1 MKKIKFGL
9 LSRIVVAIVL
19 GVVLGSFAP
28 APFVRGVNT
37 IAAVIGQ
44 FIRFLVPL
52 IIVGLVAPAIAE
64 TGRGAGKLLL
74 ATVAIAYGST
84 LFAGYIGYFVS
95 VAAFPSLVSTGADH
109 TVEEAVQEFQPYVQ
123 LAIPPL
129 MDVMTALVFS
139 FMAGLGMVFS
149 ECDTLKRVFAD
160 FRAVVVRTISGV
172 LVPVLPLFIF
182 GIFLDMTA
190 AGKAGR
196 VLVDFAA
203 IIAVFSALTVVVI
216 VIQYCVAGVIARRN
230 PFKAM
235 WTMLPAYMTALGTSS
250 SAATIPVTRAQTLA
264 NGVSREI
271 ADFTVP
277 LCATVHLAGS
287 TVKIVSCAVALL
299 LVAGRSADVN
309 VVTFSGFIAMAG
321 IVMIAAPG
329 VPGGAVMAAI
339 GLLESMLGFDQAQIA
354 LMIALY
360 LATDSIG
367 TACNIAGDGAI
378 AIIVDTMFGR
388 SRSPNAR
395 SRQGQTWLPQ

>member
-1 MKKIKFGL
+1 MKKAKFGL
-9 LSRIVVAIVL
+9 LSRVVLAIVL
-19 GVVLGSFAP
+19 GIALGSFVP

-37 IAAVIGQ
+37 VVALIGQ
-44 FIRFLVPL
+44 FIKFLVPL

-84 LFAGYIGYFVS
+84 LFAGFLGYFVS
-95 VAAFPSLVSTGADH
+95 AAAFPSLVSTGVGQAFDG
-109 TVEEAVQEFQPYVQ
+109 AALEFQPYVQ
-123 LAIPPL
+123 MSIPPI
-129 MDVMTALVFS
+129 MDVMSALVFS
-139 FMAGLGMVFS
+139 FMAGLGMVFA
-149 ECDTLKRVFAD
+149 ECDALRRVFSD
-160 FRAVVVRTISGV
+160 FRGVVVRTISGA
-172 LVPVLPLFIF
+172 LVPLLPIFIF

-190 AGKAGR
+190 AGRACR
-196 VLVDFAA
+196 VLADFAA
-203 IIAVFSALTVVVI
+203 IIVVFSALMIAVI
-216 VIQYCVAGVIARRN
+216 VIQYCVAGAIARRN

-309 VVTFSGFIAMAG
+309 IVTFSGFIAMAG

-378 AIIVDTMFGR
+378 AIIVDKMFGMTR
-388 SRSPNAR
+388 KPTCEAR
-395 SRQGQTWLPQ
+395 KEKEN

>member
-1 MKKIKFGL
+1 MKKKRFGL
-9 LSRIVVAIVL
+9 LSYVALAIVL
-19 GVVLGSFAP
+19 GVVLGLFVP
-28 APFVRGVNT
+28 VPVVRGVNT
-37 IAAVIGQ
+37 IVALIGQ
-44 FIRFLVPL
+44 FIKFLVPL

-74 ATVAIAYGST
+74 VTVAIAYGST
-84 LFAGYIGYFVS
+84 LFAGFLGYFVS
-95 VAAFPSLVSTGADH
+95 AAAFPSLVSTGAGPAACD
-109 TVEEAVQEFQPYVQ
+109 AAREFPPYVEMS
-123 LAIPPL
+123 IPPL
-129 MDVMTALVFS
+129 MDVMSALVFS
-139 FMAGLGMVFS
+139 FMAGLGMVFT
-149 ECDTLKRVFAD
+149 ECDALKRVFSD
-160 FRAVVVRTISGV
+160 FRAVVVRTISGA
-172 LVPVLPLFIF
+172 LIPLLPLFIF

-203 IIAVFSALTVVVI
+203 IIAVFSTLTLVVI
-216 VIQYCVAGVIARRN
+216 VLQYCVAGLVAGKN

-235 WTMLPAYMTALGTSS
+235 WKMFPAYMTALGTSS

-271 ADFTVP
+271 ADFTIP

-299 LVAGRSADVN
+299 LVSGRGAEVN
-309 VVTFSGFIAMAG
+309 VTTFAGFIAMVG
-321 IVMIAAPG
+321 IVMVAAPG
-329 VPGGAVMAAI
+329 VPGGAIMAAL
-339 GLLESMLGFDQAQIA
+339 GLLESILGFDQAQNA

-378 AIIVDTMFGR
+378 AIVVDRMFGT
-388 SRSPNAR
+388 SRTTSCGIKKEGEKE
-395 SRQGQTWLPQ
+395 Q

>member
-1 MKKIKFGL
+1 MKKAKFGL
-9 LSRIVVAIVL
+9 LSRVVLAIVL
-19 GVVLGSFAP
+19 GIALGSFVP

-37 IAAVIGQ
+37 VVALIGQ
-44 FIRFLVPL
+44 FIKFLVPL

-84 LFAGYIGYFVS
+84 LFAGFLGYFVS
-95 VAAFPSLVSTGADH
+95 AAAFPSLVSTG
-109 TVEEAVQEFQPYVQ
+109 VGQAVDGAALEFQPYVQ
-123 LAIPPL
+123 MSIPPI
-129 MDVMTALVFS
+129 MDVMSALVFS
-139 FMAGLGMVFS
+139 FMAGLGMVFA
-149 ECDTLKRVFAD
+149 ECDALRRVFSD
-160 FRAVVVRTISGV
+160 FRGVVVRTISGA
-172 LVPVLPLFIF
+172 LVPLLPIFIF

-190 AGKAGR
+190 TGRACR
-196 VLVDFAA
+196 VLADFAA
-203 IIAVFSALTVVVI
+203 IIAVFSALMIAVI
-216 VIQYCVAGVIARRN
+216 VIQYCVAGAIARRN

-309 VVTFSGFIAMAG
+309 IVTFSGFIAMAG

-378 AIIVDTMFGR
+378 AIIVDKMFGMTR
-388 SRSPNAR
+388 KPTCAAR
-395 SRQGQTWLPQ
+395 KEKEN

>member
-160 FRAVVVRTISGV
+160 FRAVVMRTITGV

-378 AIIVDTMFGR
+378 AIIVDKMFGMTR
-388 SRSPNAR
+388 KPTCEAR
-395 SRQGQTWLPQ
+395 KEN

>member
-1 MKKIKFGL
+1 MKKAKFGL
-9 LSRIVVAIVL
+9 LSRVVLAIVL
-19 GVVLGSFAP
+19 GIALGSFVP

-37 IAAVIGQ
+37 VVALIGQ
-44 FIRFLVPL
+44 FIKFLVPL

-84 LFAGYIGYFVS
+84 LFAGFLGYFVS
-95 VAAFPSLVSTGADH
+95 AAAFPSLVSTG
-109 TVEEAVQEFQPYVQ
+109 VGQAVDGAALEFQPYVQ
-123 LAIPPL
+123 MSIPPI
-129 MDVMTALVFS
+129 MDVMSALVFS
-139 FMAGLGMVFS
+139 FMAGLGMVFA
-149 ECDTLKRVFAD
+149 ECDALRRVFSD
-160 FRAVVVRTISGV
+160 FRGVVVRTISGA
-172 LVPVLPLFIF
+172 LVPLLPIFVF

-190 AGKAGR
+190 AGRACR
-196 VLVDFAA
+196 VLADFAA
-203 IIAVFSALTVVVI
+203 IIAVFSALMIAVI
-216 VIQYCVAGVIARRN
+216 VIQYCVAGAISRRN

-309 VVTFSGFIAMAG
+309 IVTFSGFIAMAG

-378 AIIVDTMFGR
+378 AIIVDKMFGMTR
-388 SRSPNAR
+388 KPTCEAR
-395 SRQGQTWLPQ
+395 KEKEN

>member
-1 MKKIKFGL
+1 MKKPRFGL
-9 LSRIVVAIVL
+9 LSRVVLAIVL
-19 GVVLGSFAP
+19 GIVLGSFVP

-37 IAAVIGQ
+37 VTALIGQ
-44 FIRFLVPL
+44 FIKFLVPL
-52 IIVGLVAPAIAE
+52 IIVGLVAPAIAD

-84 LFAGYIGYFVS
+84 LFAGFLGYFVS
-95 VAAFPSLVSTGADH
+95 VVAFPSLVSAGAGQVVD
-109 TVEEAVQEFQPYVQ
+109 EAAREFQPYVQ
-123 LAIPPL
+123 LSIPPI
-129 MDVMTALVFS
+129 MDVMSALVFS

-149 ECDTLKRVFAD
+149 ECDTLKRTFSD
-160 FRAVVVRTISGV
+160 FRVIVVRTISGV

-203 IIAVFSALTVVVI
+203 IIAVFSALTLVVI
-216 VIQYCVAGVIARRN
+216 VIQYCVAGVVAGKN

-235 WTMLPAYMTALGTSS
+235 WKMLPAYMTALGTSS
-250 SAATIPVTRAQTLA
+250 SAATIPVTREQTLA

-299 LVAGRSADVN
+299 LVAGRGAEIN
-309 VVTFSGFIAMAG
+309 LATFAGFIAMVG

-329 VPGGAVMAAI
+329 VPGGAVMSAI
-339 GLLESMLGFDQAQIA
+339 GLLESMLGFDHAQIA

-360 LATDSIG
+360 LSTDSIG

-378 AIIVDTMFGR
+378 AIVVDKMFGA
-388 SRSPNAR
+388 SRKSA
-395 SRQGQTWLPQ
+395 

>member
-1 MKKIKFGL
+1 MKKAKFGL
-9 LSRIVVAIVL
+9 LSRVVLAIVL
-19 GVVLGSFAP
+19 GIALGSFVP

-37 IAAVIGQ
+37 VVALIGQ
-44 FIRFLVPL
+44 FIKFLVPL

-84 LFAGYIGYFVS
+84 LFAGFLGYFVS
-95 VAAFPSLVSTGADH
+95 AAAFPSLVSTG
-109 TVEEAVQEFQPYVQ
+109 VGQAVDGAALEFQPYVQ
-123 LAIPPL
+123 MSIPPI
-129 MDVMTALVFS
+129 MDVMSALVFS
-139 FMAGLGMVFS
+139 FMAGLGMVFA
-149 ECDTLKRVFAD
+149 ECDALRRVFSD
-160 FRAVVVRTISGV
+160 FRGVVVRTISGA
-172 LVPVLPLFIF
+172 LVPLLPIFIF

-190 AGKAGR
+190 AGRACR
-196 VLVDFAA
+196 VLADFAA
-203 IIAVFSALTVVVI
+203 IIAVFSALMIAVI
-216 VIQYCVAGVIARRN
+216 VIQYCVAGAIARRN

-309 VVTFSGFIAMAG
+309 IETFSGFIAMAG

-378 AIIVDTMFGR
+378 AIIVDKMFGMTR
-388 SRSPNAR
+388 KPTCEAR
-395 SRQGQTWLPQ
+395 KEKEN

>member
-1 MKKIKFGL
+1 MKKAKFGL
-9 LSRIVVAIVL
+9 LSRVVLAIVL
-19 GVVLGSFAP
+19 GIALGSFVP

-37 IAAVIGQ
+37 VVALIGQ
-44 FIRFLVPL
+44 FIKFLVPL

-84 LFAGYIGYFVS
+84 LFAGFLGYFVS
-95 VAAFPSLVSTGADH
+95 AAAFPSLVSTGVGQAFDG
-109 TVEEAVQEFQPYVQ
+109 AALEFQPYVQ
-123 LAIPPL
+123 MSIPPI
-129 MDVMTALVFS
+129 MDVMSALVFS
-139 FMAGLGMVFS
+139 FMAGLGMVFA
-149 ECDTLKRVFAD
+149 ECDALRRVFSD
-160 FRAVVVRTISGV
+160 FRGVVVRTISGA
-172 LVPVLPLFIF
+172 LVPLLPIFIF

-190 AGKAGR
+190 AGRACR
-196 VLVDFAA
+196 VLADFAA
-203 IIAVFSALTVVVI
+203 IIAVFSALMIAVI
-216 VIQYCVAGVIARRN
+216 VIQYCVAGAIARRN

-309 VVTFSGFIAMAG
+309 IVTFSGFIAMAG

-378 AIIVDTMFGR
+378 AIIVDKMFGMTR
-388 SRSPNAR
+388 KPTCEAR
-395 SRQGQTWLPQ
+395 KEKEN

>member
-1 MKKIKFGL
+1 MKKAKFGL
-9 LSRIVVAIVL
+9 LSRVVLAIVL
-19 GVVLGSFAP
+19 GIALGSFVP

-37 IAAVIGQ
+37 VVALIGQ

-64 TGRGAGKLLL
+64 TGRGAGKLLI
-74 ATVAIAYGST
+74 ATVAIAYCST
-84 LFAGYIGYFVS
+84 LFAGFMGYFVS
-95 VAAFPSLVSTGADH
+95 AATFPSLVSTGAEH
-109 TVEEAVQEFQPYVQ
+109 IVEDVVQAFPPYVQ
-123 LAIPPL
+123 LEIPPL

-149 ECDTLKRVFAD
+149 ECDTLKRVFSD
-160 FRAVVVRTISGV
+160 FRSVVMRTITGV

-196 VLVDFAA
+196 ILVDFAA

-216 VIQYCVAGVIARRN
+216 VIQYCVAGVVSRRN

-309 VVTFSGFIAMAG
+309 IVTFSGFIAMAG

-378 AIIVDTMFGR
+378 AIIVDKMFGMTR
-388 SRSPNAR
+388 KPTCEAR
-395 SRQGQTWLPQ
+395 KEKEN

>member
-1 MKKIKFGL
+1 MKKAKFGL
-9 LSRIVVAIVL
+9 LSRVVLAIVL
-19 GVVLGSFAP
+19 GIALGSFVP

-37 IAAVIGQ
+37 VVALIGQ
-44 FIRFLVPL
+44 FIKFLVPL

-84 LFAGYIGYFVS
+84 LFAGFLGYFVS
-95 VAAFPSLVSTGADH
+95 AAAFPSLVSTEVGQAVDGA
-109 TVEEAVQEFQPYVQ
+109 ALEFQPYVQ
-123 LAIPPL
+123 MSIPPI
-129 MDVMTALVFS
+129 MDVMSALVFS
-139 FMAGLGMVFS
+139 FMAGLGMVFA
-149 ECDTLKRVFAD
+149 ECDALRRVFSD
-160 FRAVVVRTISGV
+160 FRGVVVRTISGA
-172 LVPVLPLFIF
+172 LVPLLPIFIF

-190 AGKAGR
+190 AGRACR
-196 VLVDFAA
+196 VLADFAA
-203 IIAVFSALTVVVI
+203 IIAVFSALMIAVI
-216 VIQYCVAGVIARRN
+216 VIQYCVAGAIARRN

-309 VVTFSGFIAMAG
+309 IVTFSGFIAMAG

-378 AIIVDTMFGR
+378 AIIVDKMFGMTR
-388 SRSPNAR
+388 KPTCEAR
-395 SRQGQTWLPQ
+395 KEKEN

>member
-1 MKKIKFGL
+1 MKTNRFGL
-9 LSRIVVAIVL
+9 LSRIVLAVVL
-19 GVVLGSFAP
+19 GVLFGLFAP

-37 IAAVIGQ
+37 AVDIIGQ
-44 FIRFLVPL
+44 FIKFMVPF
-52 IIVGLVAPAIAE
+52 IILGLVTPAIAD

-84 LFAGYIGYFVS
+84 LFAGFLGYFVS
-95 VAAFPSLVSTGADH
+95 AAAFPSLVDSLAEQGAS
-109 TVEEAVQEFQPYVQ
+109 AAANEFSPYFK
-123 LAIPPL
+123 LSIPPA

-139 FMAGLGMVFS
+139 FVVGLGMVFAES
-149 ECDTLKRVFAD
+149 DSLKRVFSD
-160 FRAVVVRTISGV
+160 FRAVVEKAISGA
-172 LVPVLPLFIF
+172 LLPLLPIFIF

-190 AGKAGR
+190 SGSAGR

-203 IIAVFSALTVVVI
+203 IIAVFSALTLVVI
-216 VIQYCVAGVIARRN
+216 FIQFCVAGAIARIN

-235 WTMLPAYMTALGTSS
+235 LKMYPAYVTALGTSS
-250 SAATIPVTRAQTLA
+250 SAATIPVTRAQTLT
-264 NGVSREI
+264 NGVSREV
-271 ADFTVP
+271 ADFTIP

-299 LVAGRSADVN
+299 IVAGRGCEVSLQ
-309 VVTFSGFIAMAG
+309 TFSGFIALAG
-321 IVMIAAPG
+321 IMMIAAPG

-360 LATDSIG
+360 LATDSVG

-378 AIIVDTMFGR
+378 AIVVDKMFGSAEKTAGR
-388 SRSPNAR
+388 
-395 SRQGQTWLPQ
+395 TKMV

>member
-160 FRAVVVRTISGV
+160 FRAVVMRTITGV

-309 VVTFSGFIAMAG
+309 VVTFSGFLAMAG

-339 GLLESMLGFDQAQIA
+339 GLLESMLGFDHAQIA